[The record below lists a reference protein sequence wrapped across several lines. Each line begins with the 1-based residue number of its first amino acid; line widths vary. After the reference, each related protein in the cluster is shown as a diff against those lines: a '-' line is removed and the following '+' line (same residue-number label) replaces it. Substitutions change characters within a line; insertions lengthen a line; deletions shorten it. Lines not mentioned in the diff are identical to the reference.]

1 MLKREPNVMWVEDA
15 SNIISNREEG
25 QRERE
30 REEGFMQQLKVVRME

>member
-1 MLKREPNVMWVEDA
+1 MWVEDA

-30 REEGFMQQLKVVRME
+30 REREREEGFMQQLKVVRME